1 MRLPSCF
8 LTICPVWSA
17 IVRFDHLDGEPIF
30 VVAALGK
37 QMIPVMVIYIQYI
50 YCYGSV
56 PIKCHLRPDE
66 HSFTGYFDPH
76 QQGFDFDVS
85 PDSVE
90 KFKSAAKTRGCDW
103 WRVLLSIERL
113 GIKQFQ
119 FVQSC
124 DAQQNNWLG
133 HPRKYLNCPENN
145 VKIIGVLQNNTCTRV
160 HHGKIAR
167 KLPKDPP
174 LIQSRQC
181 SSNTVG
187 YIFHDYPITS

>member
-1 MRLPSCF
+1 M
-8 LTICPVWSA
+8 
-17 IVRFDHLDGEPIF
+17 
-30 VVAALGK
+30 VAALGK